1 MYDYLS
7 IRVSE
12 YFLELNGKK
21 VNELNELLGTSGV
34 NFSIEPIPK
43 SNDLHLSIKYDKDKI
58 RNQQTRNA
66 GRRKNYNVNEKGYTY
81 GEVKQLL
88 KEHTAEEVS
97 IMLGMS
103 RRTLYRHIK
112 EYEDPA
118 SFHIDS
124 DKFY

>member
-1 MYDYLS
+1 MHDYIS

-12 YFLELNGKK
+12 YFLELYGEK
-21 VNELNELLGTSGV
+21 VNELNELLETSGV
-34 NFSIEPIPK
+34 NFSIEPK
-43 SNDLHLSIKYDKDKI
+43 SNDLYLPIKYDKDKI

-66 GRRKNYNVNEKGYTY
+66 GRRKNYKVNEKGYTY

-103 RRTLYRHIK
+103 RRTLYRHLK
-112 EYEDPA
+112 EYEDPT
-118 SFHIDS
+118 SYHIDS

>member
-1 MYDYLS
+1 MHDYIS

-12 YFLELNGKK
+12 YFLELYGEK
-21 VNELNELLGTSGV
+21 VNELNELLETSGV
-34 NFSIEPIPK
+34 NFSIEPK
-43 SNDLHLSIKYDKDKI
+43 SNDLYLSIKYDKDKI

-66 GRRKNYNVNEKGYTY
+66 GRRKNYKVNEKGYTY

-103 RRTLYRHIK
+103 RRTLYRHLK
-112 EYEDPA
+112 EYEDPT
-118 SFHIDS
+118 SYQIDS

>member
-1 MYDYLS
+1 MHDYIS

-12 YFLELNGKK
+12 YFLELYGEK
-21 VNELNELLGTSGV
+21 VNELNELLETSGV
-34 NFSIEPIPK
+34 NFSIEPK
-43 SNDLHLSIKYDKDKI
+43 SNDLYLSIKYDKDKI

-103 RRTLYRHIK
+103 RRTLYRHLK
-112 EYEDPA
+112 EYEDPT
-118 SFHIDS
+118 SYHIDS

>member
-12 YFLELNGKK
+12 YFLELYGEK
-21 VNELNELLGTSGV
+21 VNELNELLETSGV
-34 NFSIEPIPK
+34 NFSIEPK
-43 SNDLHLSIKYDKDKI
+43 SNDLYLSIKYDKDKI

-66 GRRKNYNVNEKGYTY
+66 GRRKNYKVNEKGYTY

-103 RRTLYRHIK
+103 RRTLYRHLK
-112 EYEDPA
+112 EYEDPT
-118 SFHIDS
+118 SYHIDS

>member
-1 MYDYLS
+1 MHDYIS

-12 YFLELNGKK
+12 YFLELYGEK
-21 VNELNELLGTSGV
+21 VNELNELLETSGV
-34 NFSIEPIPK
+34 NFSIEPK
-43 SNDLHLSIKYDKDKI
+43 SNDLYLSIKYDKDKI
-58 RNQQTRNA
+58 RNQQTLNA
-66 GRRKNYNVNEKGYTY
+66 GRRKNYKVNEKGYTY

-103 RRTLYRHIK
+103 RRTLYRHLK
-112 EYEDPA
+112 EYEDPT
-118 SFHIDS
+118 SYHIDS

>member
-1 MYDYLS
+1 MHDYIS

-12 YFLELNGKK
+12 YFLELYGEK
-21 VNELNELLGTSGV
+21 VNELNELLETSGV
-34 NFSIEPIPK
+34 NFSIEPK
-43 SNDLHLSIKYDKDKI
+43 SNDLYLSIKYHKDKI

-66 GRRKNYNVNEKGYTY
+66 GRRKNYKVNEKGYTY

-103 RRTLYRHIK
+103 RITLYRHLK
-112 EYEDPA
+112 EYEDPT
-118 SFHIDS
+118 SYHIDS

>member
-1 MYDYLS
+1 MHDYIS

-12 YFLELNGKK
+12 YFLELYGEK
-21 VNELNELLGTSGV
+21 VNELNELLETSGG
-34 NFSIEPIPK
+34 NFSIEPK
-43 SNDLHLSIKYDKDKI
+43 SNDLYLSIKYDKDKI

-66 GRRKNYNVNEKGYTY
+66 GRRKNYKVNEKGYTY

-103 RRTLYRHIK
+103 RRTLYRHLK

>member
-1 MYDYLS
+1 MHDYIS

-12 YFLELNGKK
+12 YFLELYGEK
-21 VNELNELLGTSGV
+21 VNELNELLETSGV
-34 NFSIEPIPK
+34 NFSIDPK
-43 SNDLHLSIKYDKDKI
+43 SNDLYLSIKYDKDKI

-66 GRRKNYNVNEKGYTY
+66 GRRKNYKVNEKGYTY

-103 RRTLYRHIK
+103 RRTLYRHLK
-112 EYEDPA
+112 EYEDPT
-118 SFHIDS
+118 SYHIDS

>member
-1 MYDYLS
+1 MHDYIS

-12 YFLELNGKK
+12 YFLELYGEK
-21 VNELNELLGTSGV
+21 VNELNELLETSGV
-34 NFSIEPIPK
+34 NFSIEPK
-43 SNDLHLSIKYDKDKI
+43 SNDLYLSIKYDKDKI

-103 RRTLYRHIK
+103 RRTLYRHLK

>member
-1 MYDYLS
+1 MHDYIS

-12 YFLELNGKK
+12 YFLELYGEK
-21 VNELNELLGTSGV
+21 VNELNELLETSGV
-34 NFSIEPIPK
+34 NFSIEPK
-43 SNDLHLSIKYDKDKI
+43 SNDLYLSIKYDKDKI

-66 GRRKNYNVNEKGYTY
+66 GRRKNYKVNEKGYTY

-88 KEHTAEEVS
+88 KEPTAEEVS

-103 RRTLYRHIK
+103 RRTLYRHLK
-112 EYEDPA
+112 EYEDPT
-118 SFHIDS
+118 SYHIDS

>member
-1 MYDYLS
+1 MHDYIS

-12 YFLELNGKK
+12 YFLELYGEK
-21 VNELNELLGTSGV
+21 VNELNELLETSGV
-34 NFSIEPIPK
+34 NFSIEPK
-43 SNDLHLSIKYDKDKI
+43 SNDLYLSIKYDKDKI

-66 GRRKNYNVNEKGYTY
+66 GRRKNYKVNEKGYTY
-81 GEVKQLL
+81 REVKQLL

-103 RRTLYRHIK
+103 RRTLYRHLK
-112 EYEDPA
+112 EYEDPT
-118 SFHIDS
+118 SYHIDS

>member
-1 MYDYLS
+1 MTSPQAFAGLRERG
-7 IRVSE
+7 IGVLRPE
-12 YFLELNGKK
+12 K
-21 VNELNELLGTSGV
+21 V
-34 NFSIEPIPK
+34 FCMPDHK
-43 SNDLHLSIKYDKDKI
+43 
-58 RNQQTRNA
+58 TRNA

-103 RRTLYRHIK
+103 RRTLYRHLK
-112 EYEDPA
+112 EYEDPT
-118 SFHIDS
+118 SYHIDS

>member
-1 MYDYLS
+1 MHDYIS

-12 YFLELNGKK
+12 YFLELYGEK
-21 VNELNELLGTSGV
+21 VNELNELLETSGV
-34 NFSIEPIPK
+34 NFSIEPK
-43 SNDLHLSIKYDKDKI
+43 SNDLYLSLKYDKDKI

-66 GRRKNYNVNEKGYTY
+66 GRRKNYKVNEKGYTY

-103 RRTLYRHIK
+103 RRTLYRHLK
-112 EYEDPA
+112 EYEDPT
-118 SFHIDS
+118 SYHIDS

>member
-1 MYDYLS
+1 MYDYIS

-12 YFLELNGKK
+12 YFLELYGEK
-21 VNELNELLGTSGV
+21 VNELNELLETSGV
-34 NFSIEPIPK
+34 NFSIEPK
-43 SNDLHLSIKYDKDKI
+43 SNDLYLSIKYDKDKI

-66 GRRKNYNVNEKGYTY
+66 GRRKNYKVNEKGYTY

-103 RRTLYRHIK
+103 RRTLYRHLK

>member
-1 MYDYLS
+1 MHDYIS

-12 YFLELNGKK
+12 YFLELYGEK
-21 VNELNELLGTSGV
+21 VNELNELLETSGV
-34 NFSIEPIPK
+34 NFSIEPK
-43 SNDLHLSIKYDKDKI
+43 SNDLYLSIKYDKDKI

-66 GRRKNYNVNEKGYTY
+66 GSRKNYKVNEKGYTY

-103 RRTLYRHIK
+103 RRTLYRHLK
-112 EYEDPA
+112 EYEDPT
-118 SFHIDS
+118 SYHIDS

>member
-1 MYDYLS
+1 MQDYIL
-7 IRVSE
+7 IRVNE

-21 VNELNELLGTSGV
+21 LNELNELLETSGV
-34 NFSIEPIPK
+34 NFSI
-43 SNDLHLSIKYDKDKI
+43 D
-58 RNQQTRNA
+58 QQTRNA

-103 RRTLYRHIK
+103 RRTLYRHLK

-118 SFHIDS
+118 SFYIDS

>member
-1 MYDYLS
+1 MHDYIS

-12 YFLELNGKK
+12 YFLELYGEK
-21 VNELNELLGTSGV
+21 VNELNELLETSGV
-34 NFSIEPIPK
+34 NFSIEPK
-43 SNDLHLSIKYDKDKI
+43 SNDLYLSIKYDKDKI

-66 GRRKNYNVNEKGYTY
+66 GRRKNYKVNEKGYTY
-81 GEVKQLL
+81 GEIKQLL

-103 RRTLYRHIK
+103 RRTLYRHLK
-112 EYEDPA
+112 EYEDPT
-118 SFHIDS
+118 SYHIDS

>member
-1 MYDYLS
+1 MHDYIS

-12 YFLELNGKK
+12 YFLELYGEK
-21 VNELNELLGTSGV
+21 VNELNELLETSGV
-34 NFSIEPIPK
+34 NFSIEPK
-43 SNDLHLSIKYDKDKI
+43 SNDLYLSIKYDKDKI

-66 GRRKNYNVNEKGYTY
+66 GRRKNYKVNEKGYTY

-103 RRTLYRHIK
+103 RRTLYRHLK

>member
-1 MYDYLS
+1 M
-7 IRVSE
+7 E
-12 YFLELNGKK
+12 KK
-21 VNELNELLGTSGV
+21 VNELNELLETSGV
-34 NFSIEPIPK
+34 NFSIEPK
-43 SNDLHLSIKYDKDKI
+43 SNDLYLSIKYDKDKI

-66 GRRKNYNVNEKGYTY
+66 GRRKNYKVNEKGYTY

-103 RRTLYRHIK
+103 RRTLYRHLK
-112 EYEDPA
+112 EYEDPT
-118 SFHIDS
+118 SYHIDS

>member
-12 YFLELNGKK
+12 YFL
-21 VNELNELLGTSGV
+21 ELNELLGTSGV

-103 RRTLYRHIK
+103 RRTLYRHLK

>member
-1 MYDYLS
+1 MHDYIS

-12 YFLELNGKK
+12 YFLELYGEK
-21 VNELNELLGTSGV
+21 VNELNELLETSGV
-34 NFSIEPIPK
+34 NFSIEPK
-43 SNDLHLSIKYDKDKI
+43 SNDLYLSIKYDKDKI

-66 GRRKNYNVNEKGYTY
+66 GRRKNYKVNEKGYTY

-103 RRTLYRHIK
+103 RRTLYRHLK
-112 EYEDPA
+112 EYEDPT
-118 SFHIDS
+118 SYHIDS

>member
-1 MYDYLS
+1 MHDYIS

-12 YFLELNGKK
+12 YFLELYGEK
-21 VNELNELLGTSGV
+21 VNELNELLETSGV
-34 NFSIEPIPK
+34 NFSIEPK
-43 SNDLHLSIKYDKDKI
+43 SNDLYLSIKYDKDKI

-103 RRTLYRHIK
+103 RRTVSYTHLDVYKRQV
-112 EYEDPA
+112 
-118 SFHIDS
+118 
-124 DKFY
+124 

>member
-1 MYDYLS
+1 MHDYIS

-12 YFLELNGKK
+12 YFLELYGEK
-21 VNELNELLGTSGV
+21 VNELNELLETSGV
-34 NFSIEPIPK
+34 NFSIEPK
-43 SNDLHLSIKYDKDKI
+43 SNDLYLSIKYDKDKI

-66 GRRKNYNVNEKGYTY
+66 GRRKNYKVNEKGYTY

-103 RRTLYRHIK
+103 RRTLYRHLK
-112 EYEDPA
+112 EYEDPT
-118 SFHIDS
+118 SYHES
-124 DKFY
+124 VK

>member
-1 MYDYLS
+1 MQDYIL
-7 IRVSE
+7 IRVNE

-21 VNELNELLGTSGV
+21 LNELNELLETSGV
-34 NFSIEPIPK
+34 NFSIEPK
-43 SNDLHLSIKYDKDKI
+43 SNDLYLSIKYDKDKI

-103 RRTLYRHIK
+103 RRTLYRHLK

-118 SFHIDS
+118 SFYIDS

>member
-1 MYDYLS
+1 MHDYIS

-12 YFLELNGKK
+12 YFLELYGGK
-21 VNELNELLGTSGV
+21 VNELNELLETSGV
-34 NFSIEPIPK
+34 NFSIEPK
-43 SNDLHLSIKYDKDKI
+43 SNDLYLSIKYDKDKI

-66 GRRKNYNVNEKGYTY
+66 GRRKNYKVNEKGYTY

-103 RRTLYRHIK
+103 RRTLYRHLK
-112 EYEDPA
+112 EYEDPT
-118 SFHIDS
+118 SYHIDS

>member
-1 MYDYLS
+1 MHDYIS

-12 YFLELNGKK
+12 YFLELYGEK
-21 VNELNELLGTSGV
+21 VNELNELLETSGV
-34 NFSIEPIPK
+34 NFSIEPK
-43 SNDLHLSIKYDKDKI
+43 SNDLYLSIKYDKDKI

-66 GRRKNYNVNEKGYTY
+66 GRRKNYKVNEKGYTY
-81 GEVKQLL
+81 GDVKQLL

-103 RRTLYRHIK
+103 RRTLYRHLK
-112 EYEDPA
+112 EYEDPT
-118 SFHIDS
+118 SYHIDS

>member
-1 MYDYLS
+1 MHDYIS

-12 YFLELNGKK
+12 YFLELYGEK
-21 VNELNELLGTSGV
+21 VNELNELLETTGV
-34 NFSIEPIPK
+34 NFSIEPK
-43 SNDLHLSIKYDKDKI
+43 SNDLYLSIKYDKDKI

-103 RRTLYRHIK
+103 RRTLYRHLK

>member
-1 MYDYLS
+1 MHDYIS

-12 YFLELNGKK
+12 YFLELYGEK
-21 VNELNELLGTSGV
+21 VNELNELLETSGV
-34 NFSIEPIPK
+34 NFSIEPK
-43 SNDLHLSIKYDKDKI
+43 SNDLYLSIKYHKDKI

-66 GRRKNYNVNEKGYTY
+66 GRRKNYKVNEKGYTY

-103 RRTLYRHIK
+103 RRTLYRHLK
-112 EYEDPA
+112 EYEDPT
-118 SFHIDS
+118 SYHIDS

>member
-1 MYDYLS
+1 MHDYIS

-12 YFLELNGKK
+12 YFLELYGEK
-21 VNELNELLGTSGV
+21 VNELNELLETSGV
-34 NFSIEPIPK
+34 NFSIEPK
-43 SNDLHLSIKYDKDKI
+43 SNDLYLSIKYDKDKI
-58 RNQQTRNA
+58 RNQQTRHA
-66 GRRKNYNVNEKGYTY
+66 GRRKNYKVNEKGYTY

-103 RRTLYRHIK
+103 RRTLYRHLK
-112 EYEDPA
+112 EYEDPT
-118 SFHIDS
+118 SYHIDS

>member
-1 MYDYLS
+1 MLGIFRYLPTRLLHIFFIS
-7 IRVSE
+7 SPSLIAYLTIRTLPD
-12 YFLELNGKK
+12 FLFFL
-21 VNELNELLGTSGV
+21 SYQ
-34 NFSIEPIPK
+34 FS
-43 SNDLHLSIKYDKDKI
+43 KI
-58 RNQQTRNA
+58 IRA
-66 GRRKNYNVNEKGYTY
+66 GINEKDHTY

-103 RRTLYRHIK
+103 RRTLYRHLK

>member
-1 MYDYLS
+1 MHDYIS

-12 YFLELNGKK
+12 YFLELYGEK
-21 VNELNELLGTSGV
+21 VNELNELLETSGV
-34 NFSIEPIPK
+34 NFSIEPK
-43 SNDLHLSIKYDKDKI
+43 SNDLYLSIKYDKDKI

-66 GRRKNYNVNEKGYTY
+66 GRRKNYKVNEKGYTY

-103 RRTLYRHIK
+103 RRTLYRHLK
-112 EYEDPA
+112 EYEDPT
-118 SFHIDS
+118 SYHGFV
-124 DKFY
+124 KFFV